1 MDYFIEYWKD
11 KSKVDE
17 FIKRQ
22 TIEKGI
28 SRKEHF
34 LQFCENL
41 EMVDLFFALNESK
54 GTIQIEKYKNEYKD
68 ISDKID
74 KIENDIKMIKI
85 ERGTKL
91 N

>member
-34 LQFCENL
+34 LQF
-41 EMVDLFFALNESK
+41 
-54 GTIQIEKYKNEYKD
+54 
-68 ISDKID
+68 
-74 KIENDIKMIKI
+74 
-85 ERGTKL
+85 
-91 N
+91 